1 MWNPAGAHCLI
12 IFSAADLELLQSAM
26 EITEGFTITH
36 SPSSFGRSSGTIF
49 MKTCMLFFLHCGELC
64 SEKSSWLHC
73 PALSR
78 PTERS
83 GREENDPRGEDRH
96 LLRPGGYSP
105 PRTAR
110 HRTTMLLHCGVD
122 HVLVH
127 SLALNASLDVIFIDW
142 VFCPLLAGLELLVQF
157 GPGCSLLLRRP
168 PAVRNGVQEPSALVI
183 AAWLRPQTVESRVA
197 GVRL

>member
-127 SLALNASLDVIFIDW
+127 SLALARGGTTIVVLHR
-142 VFCPLLAGLELLVQF
+142 CLALPFSGCKLLVQSQAS
-157 GPGCSLLLRRP
+157 GTLNLGCP
-168 PAVRNGVQEPSALVI
+168 
-183 AAWLRPQTVESRVA
+183 
-197 GVRL
+197 